1 MSEIAGV
8 LRGLGTASLES
19 YWLPVA
25 LWSGLALLV
34 YGLLKIRRQANIEY
48 QYHGR
53 AALLL
58 ALPAGVAASY
68 LTSRIQQAMNASQ
81 SELSAKFLVL
91 ESPIDLSA
99 AAASAAAR
107 PATGAEWGDPMIW
120 IGLLVAVIALVSLQQ
135 VLLLALNFIG
145 LRGFARSLDSHPLS
159 SHFRPQLEELRRA
172 RRVRIAYS
180 PRIEVPFT
188 FGCFRPVIVLPERLR
203 GQRVKRRM
211 SIRHE
216 LTHIKHG
223 DYAMNA
229 LLLLSKA
236 LFWFHPLVHTLQSE
250 AQRYREISC
259 DREVLSHAA
268 ISRKEYA
275 RLLLELAPKQLF
287 HPKASVGMSVHPN
300 TLKERIQIMKTHKYS
315 SSPLRSHVILALI
328 TAFFVT
334 GIMACTD
341 LQRSDATGEALLGQQ
356 LTFREATVAVN
367 GVTFVG
373 EEEPSPR
380 LSLAGPANGVISLTL
395 GKYGTFL
402 LSGQKF
408 GEAEAAATIEGRTM
422 TFARNGLEVVIRSD
436 VPIVESGKVT
446 LWVDHDPEFAITSSG
461 DVPVIHTHIATSHEE
476 YLQYREEQKSRLED
490 DLNVDLEADLN
501 VEGDLNLEGDLE
513 AGGRQRDSGGQDF
526 FVAVEDH
533 PELIGG
539 LRALQAQINYPE
551 EARRA
556 GIEGQVIVQF
566 IVNENGNVEDA
577 EVIRGVHPL
586 LDEAALEGVRQHA
599 EFRPGKQ
606 RGRPVRVQFSL
617 PVVFRLNGGPGA
629 PPPPRQP
636 EESGGQD
643 YTVTDSEETGDRD
656 PPPAPVPAADTLEN
670 EKRDRQAAIE
680 AIRQQRNEGDLPA
693 VEVRGLETSGGTV
706 SGRVVDARNGDP
718 VLAANVVVIE
728 QQKGSATSREGEFTI
743 SGLEPGRYTLRV
755 TFVGYQPLE
764 QSLEIGN

>member
-1 MSEIAGV
+1 MSEIAEV
-8 LRGLGTASLES
+8 LRGLGNASLET

-81 SELSAKFLVL
+81 SELSAKFIVL
-91 ESPIDLSA
+91 ESPIDLPA
-99 AAASAAAR
+99 AAASAVVR
-107 PATGAEWGDPMIW
+107 PASGVEWGDPMIW
-120 IGLLVAVIALVSLQQ
+120 IGLLVAVTALISLQQ
-135 VLLLALNFIG
+135 VLLLALNVLG

-159 SHFRPQLEELRRA
+159 SHFRPQLEELRIA

-180 PRIEVPFT
+180 SRIEVPFT

-203 GQRVKRRM
+203 EQEAKRRM

-236 LFWFHPLVHTLQSE
+236 LFWFHPLVHTLQGE

-287 HPKASVGMSVHPN
+287 NPKASVGMSVHPH
-300 TLKERIQIMKTHKYS
+300 TLKERIQIMKTHKS
-315 SSPLRSHVILALI
+315 SPSPLRSHVILALI

-341 LQRSDATGEALLGQQ
+341 LQRSDATGEELLGQQ
-356 LTFREATVAVN
+356 LTFREATIKVN
-367 GVTFVG
+367 GVSFVG

-380 LSLAGPANGVISLTL
+380 LSLSGPANGVISLTL

-402 LSGQKF
+402 LSGRKF
-408 GEAEAAATIEGRTM
+408 GEAEAAATIEGKTM
-422 TFARNGLEVVIRSD
+422 TLAQNGLEVVIRSD
-436 VPIVESGKVT
+436 VPIVENGSVT
-446 LWVDHDPEFAITSSG
+446 LWVDHDPEFAITTSG

-476 YLQYREEQKSRLED
+476 YLQYREEQKARLEGD
-490 DLNVDLEADLN
+490 VNMEA
-501 VEGDLNLEGDLE
+501 DLNLEGDLE
-513 AGGRQRDSGGQDF
+513 AGGRQVSEEQDF
-526 FVAVEDH
+526 FVAVEDE

-539 LRALQAQINYPE
+539 LRALQARIDYPVK
-551 EARRA
+551 ARRA

-566 IVNENGNVEDA
+566 VVNENGNVENA

-617 PVVFRLNGGPGA
+617 PVVFRLNGGSGA
-629 PPPPRQP
+629 PPPPRPPENDGEQGSAGTGS
-636 EESGGQD
+636 EESG
-643 YTVTDSEETGDRD
+643 DRED
-656 PPPAPVPAADTLEN
+656 PPPVPLPEADTLSK
-670 EKRDRQAAIE
+670 EKSERQAAIE
-680 AIRQQRNEGDLPA
+680 AARQLRNEGDLPN
-693 VEVRGLETSGGTV
+693 VVIRNLETGSSSV

-718 VLAANVVVIE
+718 VPTANVVVVE

-764 QSLEIGN
+764 QSLRIDN

>member
-1 MSEIAGV
+1 MGEIAEV
-8 LRGLGTASLES
+8 LRGLGNASLEI

-58 ALPAGVAASY
+58 ALPVGVTASY

-81 SELSAKFLVL
+81 SELSAKFIVL
-91 ESPIDLSA
+91 ESPIDLPA
-99 AAASAAAR
+99 VTASAAAG
-107 PATGAEWGDPMIW
+107 PASGAEWGDPMIW
-120 IGLLVAVIALVSLQQ
+120 IGLLVAVIALISLQQ

-159 SHFRPQLEELRRA
+159 SHFRPQLEELRCA

-180 PRIEVPFT
+180 SRIEVPFT
-188 FGCFRPVIVLPERLR
+188 FGCFRPVIVLPKRLR

-275 RLLLELAPKQLF
+275 RLLLELAPKRLYQ
-287 HPKASVGMSVHPN
+287 PKASVGMSVHPN
-300 TLKERIQIMKTHKYS
+300 TLKERIQIMKTHKTS
-315 SSPLRSHVILALI
+315 SSPLRSHIILALI

-356 LTFREATVAVN
+356 LSFKEATIAVN
-367 GVTFVG
+367 GVPFVG

-380 LSLAGPANGVISLTL
+380 LSLSGPANGVIALTL

-408 GEAEAAATIEGRTM
+408 GEAEAAATVEGRTM
-422 TFARNGLEVVIRSD
+422 TLARNGLEVVIRSD
-436 VPIVESGKVT
+436 VPIVESGNVT
-446 LWVDHDPEFAITSSG
+446 LWVDHDPEFAITTP
-461 DVPVIHTHIATSHEE
+461 DDIPVIQTHIATSHEE
-476 YLQYREEQKSRLED
+476 YLQFREEQKARMEG
-490 DLNVDLEADLN
+490 NVNMEA
-501 VEGDLNLEGDLE
+501 DLNLEGDLE
-513 AGGRQRDSGGQDF
+513 AGGRQQDPSGQDF

-539 LRALQAQINYPE
+539 LQALQAQIDYPE
-551 EARRA
+551 RARRA

-566 IVNENGNVEDA
+566 IVNENGNVEDT

-586 LDEAALEGVRQHA
+586 LDEAAMEGIRRHA

-606 RGRPVRVQFSL
+606 RGQPVRVQFSL
-617 PVVFRLNGGPGA
+617 PIVFRLNGGSGA
-629 PPPPRQP
+629 PPPPVPDEDTSPGTRAAA
-636 EESGGQD
+636 
-643 YTVTDSEETGDRD
+643 DSPDRE
-656 PPPAPVPAADTLEN
+656 PPPAPVPPADTLSSD
-670 EKRDRQAAIE
+670 EKIRQAEE
-680 AIRQQRNEGDLPA
+680 AFRQLRNEGDLPT
-693 VEVRGLETSGGTV
+693 VEVRDLETGGGTV
-706 SGRVVDARNGDP
+706 SGRVVDARSGDP
-718 VLAANVVVIE
+718 VPVANVVVVE
-728 QQKGSATSREGEFTI
+728 QQRGSATSREGEFSI
-743 SGLEPGRYTLRV
+743 SGLEPGSYTLRV

-764 QSLEIGN
+764 QSLRIDN